1 MTAGVVLA
9 AGRSVR
15 MGRPKA
21 FLTHFS
27 PDSTFLAHLVAS
39 ARSGGADPVLVVGR
53 PEDSRLQAEATRLGG
68 DFVENPEAARGQL
81 SSVIAALDSFSSD
94 PSAILLL
101 PVDVPM
107 ITSDVIRQ
115 LIQAAAATSAVIV
128 RAAHQGQHGHPVLFK
143 RAVFDELRRAD
154 PSTGARAVVRA
165 DPARV
170 LNVETGEP
178 GVLTD
183 IDTVEDYVRVFGR
196 PL

>member
-21 FLTHFS
+21 FLPHFR
-27 PDSTFLAHLVAS
+27 PDSTFLAHLVGS
-39 ARSGGADPVLVVGR
+39 ARSAGAHPVLVVGR
-53 PEDSRLQAEATRLGG
+53 PEDMRLRAETTRLGG
-68 DFVENPEAARGQL
+68 NFVQNTDSARGQL
-81 SSVIAALDSFSSD
+81 SSVIAALDSFPSD
-94 PSAILLL
+94 PHAILLL

-115 LIQAAAATSAVIV
+115 LIHAAAATGAVIV

-170 LNVETGEP
+170 LDVETGEP

-183 IDTVEDYVRVFGR
+183 IDTPEDYERIFGR